1 METTL
6 NVHNDILEK
15 INQAAQL
22 RGISRSEMIIM
33 LIKNVMKDVRNSVRF
48 GMRVRYQKRSNP
60 HSWETVHVRVG
71 VDDYE
76 YLQDLRRL
84 LKMSISLVLAK
95 AVKKFLKEIMK
106 KNDNDNY
113 FKNYIL
119 IKEIFN
125 GVICWKL
132 VWGFPPGVEQ
142 ILR

>member
-6 NVHNDILEK
+6 NVRNDILEK

-33 LIKNVMKDVRNSVRF
+33 LIKNVMKDVQNSVRF
-48 GMRVRYQKRSNP
+48 GIRVRYQKRSNP
-60 HSWETVHVRVG
+60 HSSETVHVLVG
-71 VDDYE
+71 MDDYE

-84 LKMSISLVLAK
+84 LKMSISLILAK

-106 KNDNDNY
+106 KNDTDNY

-125 GVICWKL
+125 DVICWKL